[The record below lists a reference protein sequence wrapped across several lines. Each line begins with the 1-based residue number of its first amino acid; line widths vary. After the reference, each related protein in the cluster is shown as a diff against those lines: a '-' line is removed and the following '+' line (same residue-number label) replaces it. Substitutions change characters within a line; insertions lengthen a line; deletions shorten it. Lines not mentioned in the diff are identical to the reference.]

1 MWPKTIELHEHEQK
15 KWAKIM
21 SLGSEGRFL
30 EVQAL
35 KIIEVL
41 HNVYVVV
48 GDRGCAGVAKFCVS
62 DPRNSAVGDGCGI
75 NSCRAMK

>member
-1 MWPKTIELHEHEQK
+1 
-15 KWAKIM
+15 M
-21 SLGSEGRFL
+21 SLRSEGRFL
-30 EVQAL
+30 KVQVL

-48 GDRGCAGVAKFCVS
+48 GDRGYAGVAKFCVS
-62 DPRNSAVGDGCGI
+62 DPRNSAVGDVCGI

>member
-1 MWPKTIELHEHEQK
+1 
-15 KWAKIM
+15 M

-30 EVQAL
+30 KVQAL

-41 HNVYVVV
+41 HNVCMVV
-48 GDRGCAGVAKFCVS
+48 GDRGCAGVAEFCVS
-62 DPRNSAVGDGCGI
+62 DPRNSSVGDGCGI